1 MICRLKVICT
11 SNDAIGR
18 KTVLSPRMAAATCI
32 LGSIL
37 GLTSCGGGGNS
48 NPGPPPPPPSQITS
62 VAVTPGTGQLRTGDN
77 LLFTAEVE
85 GTGPFNRTVV
95 WSVQGING
103 GDAAHGFIVG
113 GQYTAPATPPNPNI
127 VSITA
132 TSVQDTTKF
141 ATASATVYSIA
152 IIPVD
157 PTVPYGHT
165 QQFIAQVTGITNP
178 TMQWFAQSG
187 TFTPDGLYTAT
198 TLITQPVGSDVVT
211 AAVVGGGSSVSENV
225 TLVIPPPILTSITPN
240 GASAGEQ
247 VTFNGQDFYGPT
259 QVVFTGINGTQ
270 VSQAVEQISYSQISA
285 TIPFGAATGPAYLES
300 SPLQGINETSNS
312 ISFTRL
318 PNLRVHAAT
327 KDLSSGE
334 MMQFDWRLLGSNSP
348 MQVDWTAESGSISSS
363 GLFQAPVV
371 SGETF
376 THVTG
381 CLRNTQSCNTVLLRI
396 LPFRVVP
403 PAPVVDLGNTLQLD
417 AIQGSSVLTA
427 QWSVLAGGGNI
438 GTNGL
443 FTAPNSAS
451 QAGPVPVVATVG
463 STSEQTSVAV
473 SGAFPGIV
481 NRIYDYVDFHNNM
494 TSDGTFASSVAV
506 QGNRAYALTLGAPFE
521 PSLAY
526 ASIDVYDMSNPDQPV
541 WIDAVESANNL
552 PSILFISGNNLFG
565 LDPSKI
571 TVYSLQGPVPSLTGI
586 VPISAPWTTTVN
598 DGMIY
603 AFPVV
608 FPFPP
613 TSFPIDIYDVHT
625 GTIVRNH
632 YDLPTPPDDQPA
644 ELWGISGRG
653 KNVYIS
659 WVNDININPRLTI
672 ATYDVSTSP
681 PTLVATLL
689 TDVGFNLH
697 VANQF
702 LFANRDVYDISNVV
716 PVKVATLPLGSSV
729 WGVQGNQVL
738 VSGAG
743 ANNVVVDLSDPTK
756 PRVAASVAD
765 IPSENIFISPSAA
778 WATPGRF
785 ITTDGPGGFAVHNVA
800 ADGGPSDIKAVDY
813 LAFTYDMGVQQQT
826 LYAAGVRPSGDG
838 GLVTFDLSSGSP
850 TVLGSLFYPGTAGLA
865 LQVSG
870 NNLFLGL
877 ADSLKTIDVLNPS
890 SPIQTASLP
899 IPTNALVLSGTTL
912 FAGTRDGRLVVLDV
926 SNPSAPHVLATLSM
940 LPPTTMRLSG
950 SLLFAATGFGGMII
964 FDVSQPASPVML
976 SHFAVHTAP
985 VWDVAPLGSVV
996 VLAADKAGVVT
1007 VDVSDPSQPK
1017 LLSQQQLPL
1026 LNAFPAP
1033 HTVAG
1038 FVPALSLAVHD
1049 GLTYV
1054 GTTAGLLFAFDSSQ
1068 PANPRLVTL
1077 EALGGDL
1084 AEIPVI
1090 TQSGNNLYVAI
1101 DSSVMQLENSL
1112 PRNSIEL
1119 YYPPAALSNPFQ
1131 IQDSGMVR
1139 EEASN
1144 SKLNRMWSTPKT
1156 GLGSFDRFGF
1166 PARTPR
1172 ECTADALV
1180 RENIPSL
1187 KGDWL
1192 GMISKYRLCEAFR
1205 SHVSS
1210 R

>member
-1 MICRLKVICT
+1 MTCSLKGVSTSHQVIH
-11 SNDAIGR
+11 R
-18 KTVLSPRMAAATCI
+18 KTVLAFPIVVATCI

-48 NPGPPPPPPSQITS
+48 NSGPPPPPPSQITS
-62 VAVTPGTGQLRTGDN
+62 VSVSPGTGQLRTGDT
-77 LLFTAEVE
+77 LLFTDEVK
-85 GTGPFNRTVV
+85 GTGPFNPAVV

-113 GQYTAPATPPNPNI
+113 GQYTAPAAPPNPSTVTI
-127 VSITA
+127 AA
-132 TSVQDTTKF
+132 TSVQDATKS
-141 ATASATVYSIA
+141 ATASAAVYSLA
-152 IIPVD
+152 ITPIG

-165 QQFIAQVTGITNP
+165 QQFTAQVAGLTNP
-178 TMQWFAQSG
+178 TVQWFAQSG

-198 TLITQPVGSDVVT
+198 TFVFEPVGTDVITVG
-211 AAVVGGGSSVSENV
+211 VVGGGSSVNENV
-225 TLVIPPPILTSITPN
+225 ILIIPPPTLTSITPN
-240 GASAGEQ
+240 GAGAGEQ
-247 VTFNGQDFYGPT
+247 VTINGQDFYGPT
-259 QVVFTGINGTQ
+259 QVIFSGVNGTL
-270 VSQAVEQISYSQISA
+270 VHQAIQQISYTQLTT
-285 TIPFGAATGPAYLES
+285 TIPFGTATGPAYLES

-318 PNLRVHAAT
+318 PNLRIHAPG

-334 MMQFDWRLLGSNSP
+334 TMQFDWRLLGSNSP
-348 MQVDWTAESGSISSS
+348 TEVDWTAESGSISSS

-396 LPFRVVP
+396 LPFRVAP
-403 PAPVVDLGNTLQLD
+403 SAPVVDLGNALQLD
-417 AIQGSSVLTA
+417 AIQGNSILTA
-427 QWSVLAGGGNI
+427 QWSVQAGGGSI
-438 GTNGL
+438 GTDGL

-463 STSEQTSVAV
+463 STSEQTSIAV
-473 SGAFPGIV
+473 SGAFPGLV

-506 QGNRAYALTLGAPFE
+506 QGNRAYALSLGAPFE
-521 PSLAY
+521 LSLAY

-541 WIDAVESANNL
+541 WIDAVESANNS
-552 PSILFISGNNLFG
+552 PATLFISGNNLFG
-565 LDPSKI
+565 LDPNEI
-571 TVYSLQGPVPSLTGI
+571 TVYSLQGPTPSLTAL
-586 VPISAPWTTTVN
+586 VPISAPWTATVN

-603 AFPVV
+603 IFPVV

-613 TSFPIDIYDVHT
+613 TSFPIDIYDVHS

-644 ELWGISGRG
+644 QLWGISGRG

-672 ATYDVSTSP
+672 ATYDISTSP

-702 LFANRDVYDISNVV
+702 LFANSDVYDISNVV
-716 PVKVATLPLGSSV
+716 PVKVATLPLGSNV
-729 WGVQGNQVL
+729 FGAQGNKVL
-738 VSGAG
+738 ASGAG
-743 ANNVVVDLSDPTK
+743 ANYVVVDLSDPTK
-756 PRVAASVAD
+756 PRVAANVAD
-765 IPSENIFISPSAA
+765 IPSEDIFISPSAA

-785 ITTDGPGGFAVHNVA
+785 ITTDGPGGFAIHNVT
-800 ADGGPSDIKAVDY
+800 ADGGPSDMKGVDY

-838 GLVTFDLSSGSP
+838 GLATFDLSSGSP
-850 TVLGSLFYPGTAGLA
+850 TILGSLFYPGTAGLA

-870 NNLFLGL
+870 NHLFLGL
-877 ADSLKTIDVLNPS
+877 ADSLKSIDVSNPS
-890 SPIQTASLP
+890 SPVQTASLP
-899 IPTNALVLSGTTL
+899 IPTNALALLGTTL

-926 SNPSAPHVLATLSM
+926 SNPSAPKVLATVAMS
-940 LPPTTMRLSG
+940 PPTTMRLSG
-950 SLLFAATGFGGMII
+950 TLLFAATGFGGMII

-976 SHFAVHTAP
+976 SHFGVHTAP
-985 VWDVAPLGSVV
+985 VWDVAPLGSAV
-996 VLAADKAGVVT
+996 VLAADKAGVIT

-1054 GTTAGLLFAFDSSQ
+1054 GTTAGLLFAFDVSQ
-1068 PANPRLVTL
+1068 PATPRLVTL

-1131 IQDSGMVR
+1131 IQNAGMVH
-1139 EEASN
+1139 EDDGDL
-1144 SKLNRMWSTPKT
+1144 KLNRARSTPQT
-1156 GLGSFDRFGF
+1156 GSGSFDRFGF
-1166 PARTPR
+1166 PAWMPR

-1180 RENIPSL
+1180 RESIPSL
-1187 KGDWL
+1187 KDDWS
-1192 GMISKYRLCEAFR
+1192 GMVSKYRLCSALR
-1205 SHVSS
+1205 SLFSS
-1210 R
+1210 L